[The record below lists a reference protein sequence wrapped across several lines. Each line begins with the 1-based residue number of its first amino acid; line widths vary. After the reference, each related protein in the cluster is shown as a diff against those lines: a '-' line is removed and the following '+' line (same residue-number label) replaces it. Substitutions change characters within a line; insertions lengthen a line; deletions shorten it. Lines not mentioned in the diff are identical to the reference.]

1 LAEGKLYS
9 LYQHKEITSGLVVF
23 FTDDKTGVQ
32 ARNLVEILLE
42 IVILVVAEFAQSF
55 LNVFALYLVLFEQ
68 FIRNEVVH
76 DSNHLLLLQLVE
88 SILCWVQFL
97 QELDMVVEDIVQ
109 LVVR

>member
-1 LAEGKLYS
+1 M
-9 LYQHKEITSGLVVF
+9 
-23 FTDDKTGVQ
+23 
-32 ARNLVEILLE
+32 
-42 IVILVVAEFAQSF
+42 ILVVAEFAQSF